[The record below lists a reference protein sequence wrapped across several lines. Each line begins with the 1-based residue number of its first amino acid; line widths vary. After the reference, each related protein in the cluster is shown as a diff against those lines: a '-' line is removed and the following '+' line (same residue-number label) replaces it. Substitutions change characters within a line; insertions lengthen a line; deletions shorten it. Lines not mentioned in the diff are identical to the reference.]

1 MIKARVNNFNVI
13 TAIKKMMSAQKLL
26 KHNNIRRFCY
36 RNVIPLYKLI
46 IISHTNNIMIENK
59 YEYSGGLNHSYLLSK
74 GLILI

>member
-1 MIKARVNNFNVI
+1 MIKARMNNFNVI
-13 TAIKKMMSAQKLL
+13 TLIKKMMSAQKLS

-36 RNVIPLYKLI
+36 KNVISLYKLN

-59 YEYSGGLNHSYLLSK
+59 YEYSGGQNHSYLLSK